1 MEALFAIFMFGSFVF
16 GAQERA
22 ELVATNEVIERKL
35 ELLRDTAVEQ
45 SLFADKLYETQRK
58 IAISHS
64 SVAARDHTLDEA
76 HTLEIKHLRL
86 RVKSLESQLAP

>member
-35 ELLRDTAVEQ
+35 ELLRDL
-45 SLFADKLYETQRK
+45 SL
-58 IAISHS
+58 IHI
-64 SVAARDHTLDEA
+64 
-76 HTLEIKHLRL
+76 
-86 RVKSLESQLAP
+86 